1 MANTVTFSVGGSG
14 GGGSNIKSIQ
24 HVSFSLS
31 RDKFSEIPDIWN
43 AWFVTIP
50 LENVINPDKSIIITP
65 HTICGCGTS
74 TDVSGTKIWVYRVVL
89 SSIESNS
96 ITLNCIIDDS
106 GYASKDPITEITW
119 EDYINNTIQIIEFE

>member
-31 RDKFSEIPDIWN
+31 RDKFSEIPGIWN

-50 LENVINPDKSIIITP
+50 LENVISPDKSIIISP

-74 TDVSGTKIWVYRVVL
+74 TGVSGTKIWVYRVVL

-96 ITLNCIIDDS
+96 ITLNFINDDRC
-106 GYASKDPITEITW
+106 YASKEQ
-119 EDYINNTIQIIEFE
+119 IN

>member
-1 MANTVTFSVGGSG
+1 MANTVTFSLGGSG
-14 GGGSNIKSIQ
+14 GGGSKIKSIQ

-31 RDKFSEIPDIWN
+31 RDKFSEITPYVD

-50 LENVINPDKSIIITP
+50 LENVINPDKSIIISP

-74 TDVSGTKIWVYRVVL
+74 TNTSGTKLWVYKVVL

-96 ITLNCIIDDS
+96 ITLNCITDDS
-106 GYASKDPITEITW
+106 GYTSKDPITEITW
-119 EDYINNTIQIIEFE
+119 EDYVNNTIQIIEFE